1 MDNVNCGKQDA
12 GWSIGCGMYVGL
24 QLKDDDGGCRMEMED
39 AGWRMEVVGWMI
51 EKAGCRILDGCFK
64 MLYGGLR
71 MDGSDGGCRI
81 RA

>member
-1 MDNVNCGKQDA
+1 MQD
-12 GWSIGCGMYVGL
+12 GV
-24 QLKDDDGGCRMEMED
+24 CRMEMEG

-51 EKAGCRILDGCFK
+51 ENAGCRILDGCFK

-71 MDGSDGGCRI
+71 MDGSDEGCRI